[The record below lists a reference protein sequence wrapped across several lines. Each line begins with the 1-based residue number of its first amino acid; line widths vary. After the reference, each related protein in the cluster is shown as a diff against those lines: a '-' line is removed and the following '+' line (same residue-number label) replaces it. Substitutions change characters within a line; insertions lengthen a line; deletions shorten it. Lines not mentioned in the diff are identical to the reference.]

1 MTALDVL
8 RRKAPSWLA
17 LARREI
23 GPIAAV
29 LAIGFLLLSF
39 RGIAEEVGE
48 GDTHAIDNLI
58 IYALRVPGHPQTPI
72 GPVWLT
78 TAATD
83 VTSLGSI
90 TVLSIIVLL
99 VSGLVFSLRRV
110 REGAVLLMASV
121 GGIVL
126 TGMLKDVFQRDRPPM
141 ILHLAP
147 AINASFPSGHA
158 TLSATVYLTLG
169 ALIAHFAVRRRVR
182 VYALTAAVVLA
193 VTVGCSRVYLGVHWP
208 TDVLAGWCVGAA
220 WALACWSGA
229 LAWERMA
236 GKRLTTAPVA
246 GDVDPKAPD
255 DHVRAGSDGRAVAA
269 PPRSGKAGSRKV
281 RAPRRQGGG

>member
-1 MTALDVL
+1 MTALDML

-23 GPIAAV
+23 GPIAVV
-29 LAIGFLLLSF
+29 LGVGFLLLTF
-39 RGIAEEVGE
+39 RNIAEEVGE
-48 GDTHAIDNLI
+48 GDTHRLDNLI
-58 IYALRVPGHPQTPI
+58 IYALRLPGHPETPI
-72 GPVWLT
+72 GPAWLT
-78 TAATD
+78 TALTD
-83 VTSLGSI
+83 LTSLGSI
-90 TVLSIIVLL
+90 TVLSIIVIL
-99 VSGLVFSLRRV
+99 VSGLVFSIGRV
-110 REGAVLLMASV
+110 REGSVLLAASI
-121 GGIVL
+121 GGMML
-126 TGMLKDVFQRDRPPM
+126 TGLLKDVFQRDRPPM
-141 ILHLAP
+141 ILHLVP
-147 AINASFPSGHA
+147 AVNASFPSGHA

-169 ALIAHFAVRRRVR
+169 ALIAHFAQKRRVR

-220 WALACWSGA
+220 WALACWGAA

-236 GKRLTTAPVA
+236 HKRLTTAPGG
-246 GDVDPKAPD
+246 GDVDPEASD

-269 PPRSGKAGSRKV
+269 SSGSGLAGTRKV